1 MKSYSKQ
8 LTIKQQILLMNIFY
22 TIAALIVCGFFVSLF
37 FLHRVNIQYI
47 TQWHLGII
55 IYILFMLGI
64 AFTTLGSRLENNIKK
79 EKTKTQIIKIFT
91 DNNSIIDVINYANEH
106 NIPLSFIYTALNDF
120 DSSLFQQK

>member
-1 MKSYSKQ
+1 MKSHSKQ
-8 LTIKQQILLMNIFY
+8 LTLKQQILLMNIFF
-22 TIAALIVCGFFVSLF
+22 TIATLIVCGFCVSLF
-37 FLHRVNIQYI
+37 FLHRVNEQFII
-47 TQWHLGII
+47 QWHLDII
-55 IYILFMLGI
+55 IYILFMSGI

-91 DNNSIIDVINYANEH
+91 DSNSIIDVINYANEH

>member
-1 MKSYSKQ
+1 MKSHSKQ
-8 LTIKQQILLMNIFY
+8 LTIKQQILLMNIFF
-22 TIAALIVCGFFVSLF
+22 TTATLIVCGFFVSLF
-37 FLHRVNIQYI
+37 FLHRVVQYI

-91 DNNSIIDVINYANEH
+91 DNNSLIDVINYANEH
-106 NIPLSFIYTALNDF
+106 NIPLSSIYTALNDF